1 MRIIISIDCGGGG
14 GWSSFS
20 FSACPFHLSSIVFIS
35 KMSPWN
41 AVWKVHVQPD
51 FLIYRQMSALPLP
64 LVNPWPLTPGRP
76 WWGSSVTGSVT
87 VLGLC
92 GPGWSARHGP
102 LPTSQESQVPGLP
115 SWVHIPLYPPPSRPG
130 FGGPFQKFLALQSF
144 WRPGPFVRLADR
156 CSRARSGMVL
166 HALWHLQT
174 GDLAPECHRPN
185 PQLTEVLLI
194 FYFLMSFLKI
204 IFTEPYWKERVIRRY
219 WSLNALKTCHK
230 VNIREAYH
238 LTLRWC
244 PSAQVY
250 SMDKE

>member
-1 MRIIISIDCGGGG
+1 MQICAGAGM
-14 GWSSFS
+14 GWREAEKYPDADTDPPLNLLPKLTSQSGALCPEVSFI
-20 FSACPFHLSSIVFIS
+20 PKDH
-35 KMSPWN
+35 
-41 AVWKVHVQPD
+41 
-51 FLIYRQMSALPLP
+51 
-64 LVNPWPLTPGRP
+64 T
-76 WWGSSVTGSVT
+76 
-87 VLGLC
+87 
-92 GPGWSARHGP
+92 

-115 SWVHIPLYPPPSRPG
+115 SWVHIPLSPPPSRPG

-219 WSLNALKTCHK
+219 
-230 VNIREAYH
+230 
-238 LTLRWC
+238 
-244 PSAQVY
+244 
-250 SMDKE
+250 